1 MMNTTVDTKEL
12 VRTALTARALAY
24 TPYSHFSVGAALLTE
39 SGKVYTGCNIEC
51 ASYSASNCAER
62 TAFFKAVSNGE
73 RKFTAIAIVGG
84 KSGAPVTSICP
95 PCGICRQ
102 VMMEFCDPK
111 TFQVVLASGNE
122 TWKVLKL
129 DELMPM
135 GFGPKNLK

>member
-24 TPYSHFSVGAALLTE
+24 SPYSHFSVGAALLTE
-39 SGKVYTGCNIEC
+39 SGKVYTGCNVEC

-73 RKFTAIAIVGG
+73 RRFTAIAIVGG
-84 KSGAPVTSICP
+84 KAGAPVTSICP

-102 VMMEFCDPK
+102 VMMEFCDPA
-111 TFQVVLASGNE
+111 TFQVILASGNE
-122 TWKVLKL
+122 TWKICTLE
-129 DELMPM
+129 ELLPI

>member
-1 MMNTTVDTKEL
+1 MNTTVDTKEL

-51 ASYSASNCAER
+51 ASYAVSNCAER
-62 TAFFKAVSNGE
+62 TAFYKAVSNGE
-73 RKFTAIAIVGG
+73 RKFTAIAVVGG
-84 KSGAPVTSICP
+84 KSGAPVTVICP

-102 VMMEFCDPK
+102 VMMEFCDPE
-111 TFQVVLASGNE
+111 TFQIVLASGNE
-122 TWKVLKL
+122 TWKILTL
-129 DELMPM
+129 DELLPM